1 MVVQLQGLLPA
12 EQNPIVPTTR
22 RRPRKRPPRSCRLV
36 VDGEEDEQQQCAARN
51 NNNTSANNNNTNTND
66 SVQSTHA
73 GLEHE
78 TAGKPADAE
87 ESVEDQQLHHAGGV
101 GGAAGGHNQP
111 PVGGHHQHGQP
122 LFVDGAEVSP
132 KRNKCDDDDGDN
144 NDESQ
149 QQHGEL
155 KPDLNDNNVVKQPSP
170 PSPEPIVVAANPLD
184 FSVRRSDDEEDSDS
198 AAALARATPSPQ
210 GSTTDA
216 VDMSAPD
223 APLDLSKKPSGGNNR
238 MTSSTRVAPLAPN
251 SRHQQQQPQ
260 QQQQSNLPALTLSA
274 AAAISP
280 LASLASKIEAA
291 QWTPSL
297 KTSLVSTAPTRMD
310 WKPAPPAKQPKLDAH
325 GLKTRDSFRPSNR
338 QNPWQSQWIS
348 RSGEQTKDV
357 FTCVWCKEQFQS
369 LEHMT
374 VHMKNSPRCGM
385 AGMHAAAST
394 SATPAS
400 TAAPASAVP
409 AAKAQHTPQQVQAT
423 QHQANAPHTPHAQ
436 QQQPP
441 QQPTTKDGVP
451 LPRKLVRGQDVWL
464 GKGAEQTRQILKC
477 MWCGQSFKSLA
488 DMTQHMKVTQHY
500 TNIISQEQIVSWK
513 SPEEKAQNQSQV
525 NAVLTCKVC
534 DQAFSSLKELSYHM
548 VKNNHYKDNLL
559 RSIGDIPAMAAAA
572 AVTAAATTAV
582 PPTQQQPQ
590 PKRTPVRGDRG
601 KKSLPVRKLLEL
613 ERQACS
619 PEQQQQQQQ
628 QALAM
633 GRINCEECGEK
644 VEAKDF
650 VAHVKQC
657 SRLFGGSGGM
667 GGREDDDDSESHR
680 SATPKSVDSVK
691 EHNES
696 FGPSASS
703 SAPGSSVL
711 ASLEKLVEKSFDGKG
726 KRQASSG
733 ILQRLGIDEEVYPP
747 WHPAGSPRNF
757 NSAIAAAQM
766 LKSPG
771 SSEGPDHP
779 SRGSTPSGFGRAQY
793 GGSSP
798 DRQSSRSAPSPAGAG
813 AHVRASPAPS
823 ESSTRASSPGVPDNL
838 VIADDKSAARQLLTR
853 SPGGESAAS
862 LQEDRL
868 PLAKTGPV
876 TTPQK
881 GKKKDNPLREL
892 EKLLD
897 KTETQRV
904 SNAASAQ
911 PGIPGLPG
919 AAGSILAFSWA
930 CGEGATA
937 SPEGTSIKCAF
948 CDTHFVSKG
957 AYRHHLSKMHF
968 IKSDNNS
975 DTDKNSERGSVS
987 PAPSQPPSV
996 ASDGGASSTNESPHS
1011 KFLKYAELA
1020 KQLSSKYV

>member
-1 MVVQLQGLLPA
+1 MVIPG
-12 EQNPIVPTTR
+12 
-22 RRPRKRPPRSCRLV
+22 
-36 VDGEEDEQQQCAARN
+36 
-51 NNNTSANNNNTNTND
+51 
-66 SVQSTHA
+66 
-73 GLEHE
+73 
-78 TAGKPADAE
+78 
-87 ESVEDQQLHHAGGV
+87 
-101 GGAAGGHNQP
+101 
-111 PVGGHHQHGQP
+111 
-122 LFVDGAEVSP
+122 
-132 KRNKCDDDDGDN
+132 DDGD
-144 NDESQ
+144 DD
-149 QQHGEL
+149 EL
-155 KPDLNDNNVVKQPSP
+155 KADLNDNNVVKQHSP
-170 PSPEPIVVAANPLD
+170 QSPEPIVVAANPLD
-184 FSVRRSDDEEDSDS
+184 FSVRRSDDEEDSDG
-198 AAALARATPSPQ
+198 AAVARSTPSPPLLDN
-210 GSTTDA
+210 SN
-216 VDMSAPD
+216 DMMAPD
-223 APLDLSKKPSGGNNR
+223 APLDLSKKPSSGKSPTTAR
-238 MTSSTRVAPLAPN
+238 TSPLGPTSVRST
-251 SRHQQQQPQ
+251 
-260 QQQQSNLPALTLSA
+260 LPALALSA

-280 LASLASKIEAA
+280 LATLASKIEAA
-291 QWTPSL
+291 QWSPSL
-297 KTSLVSTAPTRMD
+297 KSSLVSTGSSRLD
-310 WKPAPPAKQPKLDAH
+310 WKPAPPAKQAKLDAH

-374 VHMKNSPRCGM
+374 IHMKNSPRCGM
-385 AGMHAAAST
+385 AGMHAST
-394 SATPAS
+394 SSTPATASPAPSLPPAKTSQHSSASQAALSHSPHPPHS
-400 TAAPASAVP
+400 TASAVP
-409 AAKAQHTPQQVQAT
+409 
-423 QHQANAPHTPHAQ
+423 
-436 QQQPP
+436 
-441 QQPTTKDGVP
+441 QPTTKDGVP

-513 SPEEKAQNQSQV
+513 SPEEKAAQNQSQV

-534 DQAFSSLKELSYHM
+534 EQAFSSLKELSYHM
-548 VKNNHYKDNLL
+548 VKNNHYKDNIL
-559 RSIGDIPAMAAAA
+559 RSIGDLPAMAAAA
-572 AVTAAATTAV
+572 VANVATAGGNMSSQ
-582 PPTQQQPQ
+582 PQQQQ
-590 PKRTPVRGDRG
+590 PKRTSVRGDRG

-613 ERQACS
+613 ERQASS
-619 PEQQQQQQQ
+619 PEHHHHHHPHQQQHH
-628 QALAM
+628 LASS

-644 VEAKDF
+644 VDAKEF

-657 SRLFGGSGGM
+657 SRLFGVAGA
-667 GGREDDDDSESHR
+667 GGRDEDDDSESHR
-680 SATPKSVDSVK
+680 SATPKSVDSLK
-691 EHNES
+691 EQQNNES
-696 FGPSASS
+696 SFGQSS
-703 SAPGSSVL
+703 SAASAVSGGSVL

-779 SRGSTPSGFGRAQY
+779 SRGSTPSGIGRPQC

-798 DRQSSRSAPSPAGAG
+798 DRQSSRSAPSPAAPG
-813 AHVRASPAPS
+813 AHIRASPAPS
-823 ESSTRASSPGVPDNL
+823 ESSTRASSPGIPDNL
-838 VIADDKSAARQLLTR
+838 VISDEKAARQILTR
-853 SPGGESAAS
+853 SPGGESATS
-862 LQEDRL
+862 LQDDRL
-868 PLAKTGPV
+868 PLAKTGTSGTNCSNA
-876 TTPQK
+876 TTASPQK
-881 GKKKDNPLREL
+881 GKKNKDNPLREL

-897 KTETQRV
+897 KTENQKGG
-904 SNAASAQ
+904 SGGGGQ
-911 PGIPGLPG
+911 GLIGLPG

-930 CGEGATA
+930 CGEGATS
-937 SPEGTSIKCAF
+937 SPEGTSIKCPF

-968 IKSDNNS
+968 IKSDNSS

-996 ASDGGASSTNESPHS
+996 ASDGVTSSANESPHS